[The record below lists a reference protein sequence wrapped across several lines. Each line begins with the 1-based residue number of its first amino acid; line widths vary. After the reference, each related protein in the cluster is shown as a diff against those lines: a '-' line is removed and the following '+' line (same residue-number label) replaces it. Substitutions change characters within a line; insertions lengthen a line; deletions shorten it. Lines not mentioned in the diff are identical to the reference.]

1 MSEIGSPTSALN
13 PGEEMRLVFLLAAPS
28 LTAFFSEATWEH
40 TTTASVASYV
50 QEYTVVQLHAKHIA
64 LPGLV
69 LTGN

>member
-1 MSEIGSPTSALN
+1 
-13 PGEEMRLVFLLAAPS
+13 MRLVFLLAAPS